1 MSDIKHISFT
11 NGIITIIDAE
21 GLTRPVYLADYL
33 LAIIDTAQLTDEAVT
48 QAKIGDDAVGGDQ
61 IEDNAVD
68 SEHITPRSILA
79 RHLSDGFAFSLYQS
93 WNEFG
98 ELKELRANESHGY
111 ANVEER

>member
-21 GLTRPVYLADYL
+21 GTIRPVYLADYL
-33 LAIIDTAQLTDEAVT
+33 QAIIDTAQLTDDAVT
-48 QAKIGDDAVGGDQ
+48 GAKIAGDAIEGDH
-61 IEDNAVD
+61 IADNAVD

-79 RHLSDGFAFSLYQS
+79 KHLSDGFAFALYQS

-98 ELKELRANESHGY
+98 ELKELRANEEHGY